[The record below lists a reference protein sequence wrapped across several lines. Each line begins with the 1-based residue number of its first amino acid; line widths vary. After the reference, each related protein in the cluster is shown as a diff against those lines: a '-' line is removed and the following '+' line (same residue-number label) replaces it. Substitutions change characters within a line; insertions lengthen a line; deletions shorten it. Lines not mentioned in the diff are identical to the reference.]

1 MQAKQAPKKPD
12 HAKLDHVKTQA
23 LIKHKRSQV
32 QERDKKHWHI
42 LPKKQWSKI
51 CAMAGKDRREFL
63 SSVFDSK
70 QYSNRQ
76 IAELMAKEHHLQK
89 IQFSDFEIDPKVV
102 LKIPRRIC
110 EKYGLI
116 PVMEVEGTLIVAFSD
131 PGDIQAKDDVSL
143 LTNSKVEMMVGERD
157 EIEKM
162 ITFYHKGESGTQIK
176 NLFSVVETDIEE
188 EQEGVEN
195 EQALHNK
202 HIKDSPAVQS
212 VEHIIKESVRMNCSD
227 IHIEVYEKICR
238 VRFRVDGHLSEYI
251 HPPKS
256 LASSIVSRIK
266 VISNL
271 DISEKRLPQDGRL
284 KIKMDGHIINF
295 RVNTMPVVN
304 GEKVVMRILD
314 SSALGQEITN
324 LGMNENQLKVFKKHL
339 SVSQGLILMTGPTGS
354 GKTTTIYSGLQLLNK
369 SHRNIA
375 TVEDP
380 VEYKINGINQVQVNA
395 KIGLTFSSVLRSF
408 LRQDPDVILVGE
420 IRDEETARI
429 AYRASATGHLVLST
443 LHTNDSTSTIT
454 RLVDIGLPAY
464 SVADN
469 TSIVVAQ
476 RLLRVLCDQ
485 CKSPQNPSI
494 RTLMELGFSREKAGA
509 VRSQVMKAEGCRYCN
524 STGYKGRMAVFEV
537 LEIFPE
543 LKTGIFKGLSPKK
556 LKTLAIEKGQ
566 LQTLRMSALEKLS
579 TGVTSVEEV
588 MYGTIEDRV

>member
-1 MQAKQAPKKPD
+1 MRPMRAKQATQKP
-12 HAKLDHVKTQA
+12 DHVKTQA
-23 LIKHKRSQV
+23 LIKHKRAQV
-32 QERDKKHWHI
+32 QERDKKKWDI
-42 LPKKQWSKI
+42 LPKKQWSRI

-63 SSVFDSK
+63 NSVFDSK
-70 QYSNRQ
+70 QYSNKQ
-76 IAELMAKEHHLQK
+76 IADLMAKEHHLQK
-89 IQFSDFEIDPKVV
+89 IQFSEFEIDPKVV

-131 PGDIQAKDDVSL
+131 PGDMQARDDVSL

-162 ITFYHKGESGTQIK
+162 ITFYHKGESGNQIK
-176 NLFSVVETDIEE
+176 NLFSVVEMDMEE
-188 EQEGVEN
+188 EEPDGVEN

-212 VEHIIKESVRMNCSD
+212 VNHIIKESVRMNCSD
-227 IHIEVYEKICR
+227 IHIEVYEKVCR

-284 KIKMDGHIINF
+284 KIKMDGSIINF

-324 LGMNENQLKVFKKHL
+324 LGMNENQLKAFKKHL

-443 LHTNDSTSTIT
+443 LHTNDATSTIT

-476 RLLRVLCDQ
+476 RLLRVLCEQ
-485 CKSPQNPSI
+485 CKIPQNPSI

-524 STGYKGRMAVFEV
+524 STGYKGRVAVFEV

-556 LKTLAIEKGQ
+556 LKALAIEKDQ

-579 TGVTSVEEV
+579 AGITSVEEV
-588 MYGTIEDRV
+588 MYGTLEDRL